1 MILVIIIFFVITF
14 TIFYLLDKLLY
25 KNIDK
30 YSNRFTNDTCCTEKQ
45 KENCMTYGKTGVCN
59 YYKNNKSCLCQNAN
73 T

>member
-1 MILVIIIFFVITF
+1 MILLIIIFFIIIF

-59 YYKNNKSCLCQNAN
+59 YNKNIKSCFCQNAY